1 MALGAALAGDCS
13 GLVGMEGAGKWVSAG
28 APQWTNGRRRAMGT
42 APKSAPSQYTHV
54 RFLRRLDWK
63 IKARIKENI
72 KNGRFGWLE
81 TSQEVVTRQS
91 AVTMTE
97 KPP

>member
-1 MALGAALAGDCS
+1 MALGAALAGDCNR
-13 GLVGMEGAGKWVSAG
+13 LVGNEGAEKWVSAG
-28 APQWTNGRRRAMGT
+28 APQWANGRRRSMGT
-42 APKSAPSQYTHV
+42 VPKSSPSQHTHL
-54 RFLRRLDWK
+54 RFLRHLDWK